1 MLCMLHKCFCT
12 LLAPCT
18 TWSLVSETPRKG
30 LPQTDLCTPMAQ
42 LRDNAEV
49 IRMQAFLRGVLGP
62 RPQLHFVFAPVLDA
76 STTRQAGACPD
87 RQAKSG
93 CHQGGTE
100 ISLCLVGTERV
111 FSNHGAGLH
120 IAFGYGPVPG
130 CASLLLLVSAAVV
143 PLRRSETRNH
153 PSNMNNRTIAQMTI

>member
-1 MLCMLHKCFCT
+1 MAELSGIAMVLALMLGSKIDWG
-12 LLAPCT
+12 APSCH
-18 TWSLVSETPRKG
+18 SPLF
-30 LPQTDLCTPMAQ
+30 CTPMAQ

-153 PSNMNNRTIAQMTI
+153 PTNMNNRTIAQMTI